1 MPAATMN
8 FDWLLDHATA
18 IAFDPERPSIYVFAL
33 DMTQEELQGQVLQP
47 MAQEGLFG
55 AAQAQF
61 IEANRRDRYRGQL
74 PRLALSLFEVNGHQC
89 GVVLTYHSKFEP
101 KLEQYDAWSHFWHQ
115 RLLAEAKSKAPQ

>member
-33 DMTQEELQGQVLQP
+33 DMPQEEFQGQVLEP
-47 MAQEGLFG
+47 MAQQGLFA
-55 AAQAQF
+55 AAQTQF
-61 IEANRRDRYRGQL
+61 IDASRRDRYRGQL
-74 PRLALSLFEVNGHQC
+74 PRVALNLFEVSGRQC

-101 KLEQYDAWSHFWHQ
+101 RLEQYDAWTHFWHQ
-115 RLLAEAKSKAPQ
+115 RLLDEARSKAQQ